1 MFNHLHPLHFDP
13 RVFGFKRL
21 HQTHQTKLC
30 TCRASHCLNIWR
42 NDWTA
47 AVLLEELNG
56 PSQCQDHLK
65 AEVLDFHLTSAGI
78 IPYSSHTVV
87 PIHQKVLPQK
97 LFQSTRTVCDRKKKK
112 KRNTISCSE
121 LNCSHRGHWFRLF
134 ILVIVSDTM
143 RLFIWTEWTPL
154 GLQRYNQQHIIIT
167 LLSVGN

>member
-1 MFNHLHPLHFDP
+1 MFLVLQ
-13 RVFGFKRL
+13 GYIK
-21 HQTHQTKLC
+21 THQTKL
-30 TCRASHCLNIWR
+30 LR
-42 NDWTA
+42 NR
-47 AVLLEELNG
+47 LQHLEKWSDSCCVVG
-56 PSQCQDHLK
+56 GVKQSMYRCSRCHDHLK
-65 AEVLDFHLTSAGI
+65 AEVLDLYLTSAGI
-78 IPYSSHTVV
+78 IPYSRRTVV
-87 PIHQKVLPQK
+87 PIHHKVLPQK
-97 LFQSTRTVCDRKKKK
+97 LFQLTRTVCDRKKER